1 MVNMED
7 KNSFLGSIYNDFFGP
22 GSLRQAHLPNEYIDI
37 KELEEYEK
45 IIYEFLQN
53 V

>member
-22 GSLRQAHLPNEYIDI
+22 GSLKNNQDKLDQ
-37 KELEEYEK
+37 ELAAITEQLKTPY
-45 IIYEFLQN
+45 
-53 V
+53 